1 MKNLLMV
8 IAVVVM
14 VGAYSMAGTT
24 NWLWASD
31 GKQITLTKYT
41 GPAKVVIP
49 DTLDG
54 LPVTGFSNVFD
65 NKRIVSVSGGAN
77 VTGICSY
84 AFADTPVKSVS
95 LPAVRFVGHHAFDAC
110 SSLTNVHLPSAIIL
124 DEAAFEG
131 CISLR
136 SITLPA
142 VRRFGTGVF
151 KGCSSLQ
158 AVYYGQDELPPA
170 KFTFD
175 EVPFVTN
182 YVVNATAANWKATW
196 GGKPV
201 VRVAQ

>member
-1 MKNLLMV
+1 MKNILM
-8 IAVVVM
+8 AFALVVV
-14 VGAYSMAGTT
+14 VGVYSRADTT

-31 GKQITLTKYT
+31 GRQVTLTKYT

-54 LPVTGFSNVFD
+54 LPVTGFSNVFAG
-65 NKRIVSVSGGAN
+65 KRIVSVSGGAN

-84 AFADTPVKSVS
+84 AFAETPVRSVS
-95 LPAVRFVGHHAFDAC
+95 LPAVTFVGQHAFDAC
-110 SSLTNVHLPSAIIL
+110 VGLTNVYLPSAIIL

-136 SITLPA
+136 AISLPS
-142 VRRFGTGVF
+142 VKLLGTGVF

-170 KFTFD
+170 RFTYS

-182 YVVNATAANWKATW
+182 YVVRSTW
-196 GGKPV
+196 GAEWCGRPV
-201 VRVAQ
+201 VRMAQ